1 MALFFNNFNQSPN
14 FMQNNPNVRNNNINN
29 NSLFSRLFLNRQN
42 QMFNN
47 NLANRG
53 FGQMPQQMP
62 QPINNGFNQQMPQQ
76 IQPQIQNSEITLK
89 PLTEEEFSKINEEIQ
104 ENIEKNR
111 QQIFPVNQPKEKD
124 KILLYLQQFI
134 QDEKNANI
142 FYTSL
147 ANNCN
152 NNYYKN
158 KLQEIGKECDTETN
172 SLKKYYKSLENEDFE
187 PEDLQIN
194 TNIPLK
200 QGLLLAIEEE
210 IASYN
215 KICNILDEQPFEDTR
230 EFYKMA
236 LKKLS
241 RINSIQYMAMDK
253 NI

>member
-1 MALFFNNFNQSPN
+1 MPLFFNNFNQSQN
-14 FMQNNPNVRNNNINN
+14 FMQSNSNIRNN

-47 NLANRG
+47 VLNSNNG
-53 FGQMPQQMP
+53 FGQAPKN
-62 QPINNGFNQQMPQQ
+62 IHFNNM
-76 IQPQIQNSEITLK
+76 QPQIQQPMQNADITLK

-111 QQIFPVNQPKEKD
+111 QKALPINEPKEKD
-124 KILLYLQQFI
+124 KIINYLQQFI

-152 NNYYKN
+152 NNYYKD
-158 KLQEIGKECDTETN
+158 KLQQIGKECDTEKN
-172 SLKKYYKSLENEDFE
+172 SLKKYYKALKNEDFE
-187 PEDLQIN
+187 EENLNIN

-200 QGLLLAIEEE
+200 QGLLIAIEEE
-210 IASYN
+210 IGSYN
-215 KICNILDEQPFEDTR
+215 KICSILDEEPFEDTR

-241 RINSIQYMAMDK
+241 RINFIQYMAMDK